1 MLFSKKPPTPTHQG
15 KLILDVTVVEQA
27 TRYPTD
33 LNLLNLAF
41 IQVKSFL
48 FFSFLLSFFLQ
59 LLSAFHFVLEQLTA
73 LLYSF
78 NALAGSI
85 AISAFSRKTF
95 FNFSGS

>member
-48 FFSFLLSFFLQ
+48 FFSFLFYCHFSYNYYPHFILFLS
-59 LLSAFHFVLEQLTA
+59 S
-73 LLYSF
+73 
-78 NALAGSI
+78 
-85 AISAFSRKTF
+85 
-95 FNFSGS
+95 